1 MRAVLVAFPPK
12 SDTTLRARENKID
25 DVSAVLRHGGVADEQ
40 GRSRAGT
47 YGSGGTER
55 NLRSDQMQGAT
66 EHLRRQA
73 IRIVEAALERVSLNA
88 AMVVGSAGRGDAD
101 FYSDLDLLIYV
112 DELPPP
118 EILEQIRTTVAGENP
133 IKRAEP
139 TEHFSSAEFELD
151 GVRTEVSFVTV
162 AQLESRLDQLLDRPE
177 EFDSPLQKVLSG
189 VLEGL
194 PLYGEELVVRWQA
207 RVRDYPEPLRR
218 AMVERH
224 WNFFPLWYH
233 GDAMKARDTELWR
246 LDMLLD
252 AAFNLLAVL
261 AGLNRLYFA
270 RFELKRMRAL
280 ITKMEIA
287 PPQLA
292 DRLES
297 LFWLEPEI
305 AAAEL
310 GRLVEETRVLVA
322 AELPELELPL
332 QFPQGTRQQ
341 QWSI

>member
-1 MRAVLVAFPPK
+1 MSLTSKVGAAQRLTAA
-12 SDTTLRARENKID
+12 A
-25 DVSAVLRHGGVADEQ
+25 Q
-40 GRSRAGT
+40 
-47 YGSGGTER
+47 R
-55 NLRSDQMQGAT
+55 NAIYDPTQMQGAT

-73 IRIVEAALERVSLNA
+73 RRIVEAALERVPLKA
-88 AMVVGSAGRGDAD
+88 AMLVGSAGRGDAD
-101 FYSDLDLLIYV
+101 FYSDLDLLLYV
-112 DELPPP
+112 DELPPQ
-118 EILEQIRTTVAGENP
+118 EILEQIRTTVGGENP

-139 TEHFSSAEFELD
+139 TEHFCSAEFELD

-162 AQLESRLDQLLDRPE
+162 AQLESRLDQLLDRRE
-177 EFDSPLQKVLSG
+177 EFDLPLQKVLSG

-194 PLYGEELVVRWQA
+194 PLYGDELVERWRA
-207 RVRDYPEPLRR
+207 RVRNYPEPLRR
-218 AMVERH
+218 AMVKRY
-224 WNFFPLWYH
+224 WSFFPLWYY
-233 GDAMKARDTELWR
+233 GDAMATRDTELWR
-246 LDMLLD
+246 VDMLLD

-280 ITKMEIA
+280 IAKMELA

-297 LFWLEPEI
+297 LFRLEPEI
-305 AAAEL
+305 AAVEL
-310 GRLVEETRVLVA
+310 GRLVEETRVLVT

-332 QFPQGTRQQ
+332 QFPPGTRQQ